1 MNKINGMKKRIIFLV
16 MILLFLI
23 VPTTVISANVDSQVF
38 EKLNENQEVSV
49 IVMLKEGNVA
59 SRKLSDLGK
68 PEKVNALEQKK
79 AMIKEQQ
86 DKVLSKLN
94 LKSNGSKSIYAL
106 TSSSNIEFSLRHKYS
121 TVNGFSGMVTKAG
134 LEKLRNNP
142 DVKKVYL
149 NSVKHI
155 LLDDSVPQINGDDT
169 WNLKLNNINIT
180 GKDETICVIDTG
192 IDTNHS
198 AFSGRILD
206 QYCYCNITNYGS
218 EGCCPNNK
226 TEDNSAEDDNGHGT
240 HCAGIV
246 AGNHSI
252 YKGVAPEAGII
263 LIKVCNSTGTCS
275 DDDII
280 AGINWCINN
289 ATLYNISVISMS
301 LGDKSEH
308 NTYCNDDV
316 FAPAINSAAGQ
327 NISVIVASGNDNSTN
342 GISSPACVQNATPVG
357 AVYDANGS
365 AITWS
370 VCTDSARVVDNIT
383 CFTNR
388 GNILDLLA
396 PGALITAPYIGGG
409 IRELGGTSMSTPHVA
424 GAAAL
429 LKQFVRLQ
437 NETDI
442 IPQKIE
448 DVLNDTGMQVYD
460 DETERYYSRIDV
472 YAAILSLDAI
482 PPNIRFVNITPEN
495 ETVTSNT
502 SIIVNV
508 TVNDSLNNISS
519 CLLEWNNTNES
530 MTKIGNGTSIYCY
543 KNKSIV
549 GTGIFYY
556 KAYANDSVSNIGVS
570 ELRQIN
576 ITNTAPDA
584 TNVTINSTD
593 YLNRTNGTLIGS
605 WCFYDANSDSQW
617 DNETKWYNN
626 SIEVTTLS
634 NLTVIG
640 SGNTTKNQN
649 WTFSIRVFDGTEWSE
664 WANSSVLAIENSA
677 PTQPSLTNPENEST
691 QTSVNVTINWTAG
704 TDADNDT
711 INYFIHFLNSL
722 PPTYNS
728 STQDLYK
735 TFTDLTDNETY
746 YWYIIANDGTENS
759 TDSEKRQFTIDTSI
773 QSLNFVNSTPTDG
786 ERLTDN
792 YICVNATVTHSSLN
806 ISNCTL
812 LWNSTHNYSM
822 TKVGT
827 GTSVS
832 CFKNMTTLDGINYT
846 YSVIA
851 NTTDGVEG
859 TTGNRTNLENTK
871 PQLNISYPDN
881 NSNIPETSTY
891 LNWSGNDAEDSLIY
905 YVYGNS
911 TRNLTLELLYNSS
924 NKYYSWDVDDGT
936 YYWYVVANDSYETNT
951 SSEYKF
957 NVNVPPTLSGLSLS
971 SASGYSDTN
980 ITIYA
985 NCSDTG
991 SNVSSLIVSVY
1002 YPNSTWINYSMTPLN
1017 ETSRY
1022 TKSYRP
1028 NITGTY
1034 NFSFYCEDYYGN
1046 IASNEST
1053 GLQFTSSTKPSSPSG
1068 GGGGGTLTVTYEQ
1081 KSIGTLAAGSSKK
1094 VTFLESNT
1102 HGITEIE
1109 VKIKNRI
1116 TNAKIRIDAGSLPSG
1131 TYSPSTRGSVYKY
1144 IEITK
1149 IDIADDDIE
1158 KAVIQ
1163 FKVKKSWLTDKIY
1176 GRDAVTLHRYN
1187 NKKWE
1192 NLETTRTD
1200 FGAEYYY
1207 YSAESPG
1214 FSTFSITAEKAPVV
1228 TQPAEEQ
1235 EEAPEEEAEE
1245 NVTIEEPQ
1253 VKKEET
1259 TPIEEPKKETKS
1271 NIFLIVVLIA
1281 MIIILAVVGYFVQ
1294 KKKQKKKRKYKKKKK
1309 KKRKTKR

>member
-1 MNKINGMKKRIIFLV
+1 MKKRIILLV

-23 VPTTVISANVDSQVF
+23 VPTTVSSANVDSQIL
-38 EKLNENQEVSV
+38 EKLNENREVSV

-59 SRKLSDLGK
+59 SRGLSALGK

-94 LKSNGSKSIYAL
+94 LKSNGPKSIYAL
-106 TSSSNIEFSLRHKYS
+106 TSSSDTDFNLRHKYS
-121 TVNGFSGMVTKAG
+121 TVNGFSGTVTKQG
-134 LEKLRNNP
+134 LKELMNDS
-142 DVKKVYL
+142 DVKGVYL
-149 NSVKHI
+149 NKQVHAFLSNSVH
-155 LLDDSVPQINGDDT
+155 QINADDT
-169 WNLKLNNINIT
+169 WAIQLNSTNIT
-180 GKDETICVIDTG
+180 GLGETICVIDTG
-192 IDTNHS
+192 IDYNHTALGDGWGNKVIGGYRSLDNKADVQECASNHS
-198 AFSGRILD
+198 ACF
-206 QYCYCNITNYGS
+206 
-218 EGCCPNNK
+218 
-226 TEDNSAEDDNGHGT
+226 DDEGHGT
-240 HCAGIV
+240 HCAGI
-246 AGNHSI
+246 AASNDTN
-252 YKGVAPEAGII
+252 YRGVAPDAKLIAIKI
-263 LIKVCNSTGTCS
+263 LNASGS
-275 DDDII
+275 GLDSDII
-280 AGINWCINN
+280 AGIDWCVNN
-289 ATLYNISVISMS
+289 ASKFNISVISMS
-301 LGDKSEH
+301 LGDCSNH
-308 NTYCNDDV
+308 STYCNDDPL
-316 FAPAINSAAGQ
+316 AYSINAAVGQGILVTVAAGNGQ
-327 NISVIVASGNDNSTN
+327 TGNCV
-342 GISSPACVQNATPVG
+342 GITHTDGPASPACVQNATPVG
-357 AVYDANGS
+357 AVYNTDA
-365 AITWS
+365 IE
-370 VCTDSARVVDNIT
+370 
-383 CFTNR
+383 FQR
-388 GNILDLLA
+388 GDILNLLA
-396 PGALITAPYIGGG
+396 PGASSIYSTIPGSWGLKS
-409 IRELGGTSMSTPHVA
+409 GTSMSAPHVA

-429 LKQFVRLQ
+429 IKQFVRLHDGT
-437 NETDI
+437 NIT
-442 IPQKIE
+442 PQEIE
-448 DVLNDTGMQVYD
+448 NVLNNTGVQVYD

-472 YAAILSLDAI
+472 YAAILSLDTT
-482 PPNIRFVNITPEN
+482 PPNTRFVNITPEN
-495 ETVTSNT
+495 KTVTSNT

-617 DNETKWYNN
+617 DNKTKWYNN
-626 SIEVTTLS
+626 SIKVTTLS

-1294 KKKQKKKRKYKKKKK
+1294 KKKQKKKRKYRKKKKK
-1309 KKRKTKR
+1309 KHKTKR